1 MCYAFHGILGVISVK
16 NLINTMINSVHVR
29 KKELGM
35 MQAIGMSDSQLMKM
49 LQLEG
54 LFYTAGTLVISVG
67 LGSLVGYPVFL
78 YAKRNGMFNISNYH
92 YPVTTAVTVAV
103 VLLVVQIVLT
113 AGISR
118 SVRKNSLIERIRFS
132 E

>member
-1 MCYAFHGILGVISVK
+1 
-16 NLINTMINSVHVR
+16 
-29 KKELGM
+29 
-35 MQAIGMSDSQLMKM
+35 
-49 LQLEG
+49 
-54 LFYTAGTLVISVG
+54 
-67 LGSLVGYPVFL
+67 
-78 YAKRNGMFNISNYH
+78 MFNISNYH
-92 YPVTTAVTVAV
+92 YPVTTAVTVTV

>member
-1 MCYAFHGILGVISVK
+1 
-16 NLINTMINSVHVR
+16 MINSVHVR
-29 KKELGM
+29 RKELGM
-35 MQAIGMSDSQLMKM
+35 MQAIGMSDAQLMKM

-54 LFYTAGTLVISVG
+54 LFYTAGTLAISVG
-67 LGSLVGYPVFL
+67 LGSLAGYPVFL
-78 YAKRNGMFNISNYH
+78 YAKKHGMFNISAYH
-92 YPVTTAVTVAV
+92 YPAAAAIVVSI
-103 VLLVVQIVLT
+103 VLLVLQIALA

>member
-1 MCYAFHGILGVISVK
+1 
-16 NLINTMINSVHVR
+16 
-29 KKELGM
+29 
-35 MQAIGMSDSQLMKM
+35 MKM

-92 YPVTTAVTVAV
+92 YPVTTAVTVTV